1 MPAWLIGVWFGV
13 FPLQA
18 WAYYLFSMAM
28 ATLALWVAWMIAARY
43 LDGEKRAAGLAL
55 LTLVPFF
62 NFHALK
68 YNANSVMTPT
78 WALTTW
84 FFLRSFDSRS
94 AGWAVLAGLAAAA
107 SMLVKYWSVVLLAG
121 LGDRGARR
129 SPPRALLPLAGPL
142 HHRRRRRGGAGAA
155 HLVALRQ

>member
-1 MPAWLIGVWFGV
+1 
-13 FPLQA
+13 
-18 WAYYLFSMAM
+18 MAM
-28 ATLALWVAWMIAARY
+28 AMLALWAAWMIGARY

-62 NFHALK
+62 SFHALK
-68 YNANSVMTPT
+68 FNANSAMTPA

-84 FFLRSFDSRS
+84 FFLRSFESRS

-121 LGDRGARR
+121 LGIAALADPRPALYFPSPPPYITLARR
-129 SPPRALLPLAGPL
+129 AAPP
-142 HHRRRRRGGAGAA
+142 
-155 HLVALRQ
+155 